1 MIHNIALGGV
11 TATYKSKILYP
22 SHYIKYKEIE
32 EKQGGLKQKTN
43 FNSGINKF
51 YVL

>member
-1 MIHNIALGGV
+1 MIHNIALVV

-32 EKQGGLKQKTN
+32 EKQGG
-43 FNSGINKF
+43 
-51 YVL
+51 